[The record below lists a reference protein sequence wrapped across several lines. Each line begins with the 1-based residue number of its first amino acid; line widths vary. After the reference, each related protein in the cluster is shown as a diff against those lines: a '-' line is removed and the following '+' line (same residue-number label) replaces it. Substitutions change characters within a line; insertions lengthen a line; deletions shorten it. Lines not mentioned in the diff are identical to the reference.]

1 MSQKTPRE
9 IEELRQRIMR
19 YPEKTLSQ
27 GEFDKLP
34 RNVDREFLN
43 FSPIGSWFVFDPI
56 PEIPNIQ
63 IVGQIVTGDDLFAEQ
78 WGAGLSV
85 PIRGINR
92 YRIII
97 Q

>member
-1 MSQKTPRE
+1 MPQKTHQE
-9 IEELRQRIMR
+9 IEGLRRKILR
-19 YPEKTLSQ
+19 YPEKTLTQS
-27 GEFDKLP
+27 EFDKLP

-43 FSPIGSWFVFDPI
+43 FSPIGSWFVYKPI
-56 PEIPNIQ
+56 PEIPDIQ
-63 IVGQIVTGDDLFAEQ
+63 IVGQIVKGDDLFAEQ

-85 PIRGINR
+85 PKRGINR